1 MVTNELSEKIK
12 IYILRI
18 LNKQFMY
25 PDEIIENCIK
35 EFGTQINTQ
44 NPSLTIKNQL
54 KKFNVVSIRPEIVD
68 PETTTVLLT
77 SNVKYNEQTT
87 AKTSDTIKS
96 NIITTLTNFNTNNL
110 QKL

>member
-1 MVTNELSEKIK
+1 MATNELSEKIK

-35 EFGTQINTQ
+35 EFGSQINTQ

-54 KKFNVVSIRPEIVD
+54 KILSDNKMVAYYHGYKITPKGRIEI
-68 PETTTVLLT
+68 
-77 SNVKYNEQTT
+77 
-87 AKTSDTIKS
+87 
-96 NIITTLTNFNTNNL
+96 
-110 QKL
+110 

>member
-54 KKFNVVSIRPEIVD
+54 KILSDNKMVAYYHGYKITPKGRNEI
-68 PETTTVLLT
+68 
-77 SNVKYNEQTT
+77 
-87 AKTSDTIKS
+87 
-96 NIITTLTNFNTNNL
+96 
-110 QKL
+110 

>member
-25 PDEIIENCIK
+25 PDEIIENCIN
-35 EFGTQINTQ
+35 EFGSQINTQ

-54 KKFNVVSIRPEIVD
+54 KILSDNKMVAYYHGYKITPKGRNEI
-68 PETTTVLLT
+68 
-77 SNVKYNEQTT
+77 
-87 AKTSDTIKS
+87 
-96 NIITTLTNFNTNNL
+96 
-110 QKL
+110 

>member
-1 MVTNELSEKIK
+1 MATNELSEKIK

-35 EFGTQINTQ
+35 EFGSQINTQ

-54 KKFNVVSIRPEIVD
+54 KILSDNKMVAYYHGYKITPKGRNEI
-68 PETTTVLLT
+68 
-77 SNVKYNEQTT
+77 
-87 AKTSDTIKS
+87 
-96 NIITTLTNFNTNNL
+96 
-110 QKL
+110 

>member
-35 EFGTQINTQ
+35 EFGSQINTQ

-54 KKFNVVSIRPEIVD
+54 KILSDNKMVAYYHGYKITPKGRNEI
-68 PETTTVLLT
+68 
-77 SNVKYNEQTT
+77 
-87 AKTSDTIKS
+87 
-96 NIITTLTNFNTNNL
+96 
-110 QKL
+110 

>member
-18 LNKQFMY
+18 LKKQFMY

-35 EFGTQINTQ
+35 EFGSQINTQ

-54 KKFNVVSIRPEIVD
+54 KILSDNKMVAYYHGYKITPKGRIEI
-68 PETTTVLLT
+68 
-77 SNVKYNEQTT
+77 
-87 AKTSDTIKS
+87 
-96 NIITTLTNFNTNNL
+96 
-110 QKL
+110 

>member
-1 MVTNELSEKIK
+1 MVTNELSKKIK

-35 EFGTQINTQ
+35 EFGSQINTQ

-54 KKFNVVSIRPEIVD
+54 KILSDNKMVAYYHGYKITPKGRNEI
-68 PETTTVLLT
+68 
-77 SNVKYNEQTT
+77 
-87 AKTSDTIKS
+87 
-96 NIITTLTNFNTNNL
+96 
-110 QKL
+110 

>member
-18 LNKQFMY
+18 LNKQSMY

-35 EFGTQINTQ
+35 EFGSQINTQ

-54 KKFNVVSIRPEIVD
+54 KILSDNKMVAYYHGYKITPKGRNEI
-68 PETTTVLLT
+68 
-77 SNVKYNEQTT
+77 
-87 AKTSDTIKS
+87 
-96 NIITTLTNFNTNNL
+96 
-110 QKL
+110 

>member
-18 LNKQFMY
+18 INKQFMY

-35 EFGTQINTQ
+35 EFGSQINTQ

-54 KKFNVVSIRPEIVD
+54 KILSDNKMVAYYHGYKITPKGRNEI
-68 PETTTVLLT
+68 
-77 SNVKYNEQTT
+77 
-87 AKTSDTIKS
+87 
-96 NIITTLTNFNTNNL
+96 
-110 QKL
+110 